1 MTRIWLIAILS
12 VTLAEPALAQDN
24 PNSPRGRR
32 ELRVNPPPPAA
43 LPGQVGETIEAERW
57 GTLSRPVPQRP
68 WGTMGG
74 TGWPG
79 VASPP
84 QGQPR

>member
-12 VTLAEPALAQDN
+12 VTLADAALAQVDN

-57 GTLSRPVPQRP
+57 GTQSRPVPQQP

-79 VASPP
+79 VTP
-84 QGQPR
+84 QPKSR